1 MPSKSPLVPLSNIKH
16 NILLAQQFMS
26 ELSTE
31 MFRAGRRTVY
41 AVTRCL
47 EIISEASRKLP
58 LELKQRHPNI
68 PWRDMAGAGSVYRRD
83 YEEVSDEQFG
93 ILRGKILSPCLPQSK
108 QNLQGLE
115 ARRVRAVA

>member
-26 ELSTE
+26 GLSSE
-31 MFRAGRRTVY
+31 AFRADRRTVY

-68 PWRDMAGAGSVYRRD
+68 PWRDIAR
-83 YEEVSDEQFG
+83 
-93 ILRGKILSPCLPQSK
+93 LPRSS
-108 QNLQGLE
+108 QNLEGLG
-115 ARRVRAVA
+115 AYGAPSPRLT

>member
-31 MFRAGRRTVY
+31 MFRADRRTVY
-41 AVTRCL
+41 VVTRCL

-68 PWRDMAGAGSVYRRD
+68 PWRDMAGAGSVYRHD
-83 YEEVSDEQFG
+83 YEEVSDDA
-93 ILRGKILSPCLPQSK
+93 IWDTAWK
-108 QNLQGLE
+108 NLGPLLAAVE
-115 ARRVRAVA
+115 TKLARLGGS